1 MEYIIYMDMR
11 QGDFGLLVALDA
23 LLEHES
29 VSRAADQLGISQPA
43 MSAQLKRLRN
53 LFNDPLLTA
62 SGRKLVAT
70 SRARALQ
77 TDLRRHL
84 QNLDALVRE
93 NEAFDPAQTQ
103 KTFKIIATDYVHL
116 VLATRL
122 EKRIRE
128 VAPDARLAFL
138 PFEPKSMWETLEG
151 EAGELA
157 LVTGMDIPDAISRHA
172 LTESFCVIMRR
183 GHRLEHGKLTLDAFC
198 AERHILISP
207 ASGGFV
213 GATDKAL
220 AGLGLKRRVVV
231 SLPSFLLAPG
241 LVAGSDALCVAPR
254 RLAALYRDS
263 VACRDLPFDM
273 SGFNVEMLW
282 HPRRQN
288 DPAHIWFRG
297 EVVNLTKEI

>member
-1 MEYIIYMDMR
+1 MDTR

-29 VSRAADQLGISQPA
+29 VSRAAEQLGISQPA

-53 LFNDPLLTA
+53 LFNDPLLIP

-77 TDLRRHL
+77 PDLRRHL

-93 NEAFDPAQTQ
+93 NEAFDPSLTR
-103 KTFKIIATDYVHL
+103 KTFKVIATDYVHL

-122 EKRIRE
+122 DERIRAA
-128 VAPDARLAFL
+128 APDARLAFL
-138 PFEPKSMWETLEG
+138 PFEPKSMWEVLEG
-151 EAGELA
+151 DKAELA
-157 LVTGMDIPDAISRHA
+157 LVTGMEIPDAKSRSA
-172 LTESFCVIMRR
+172 MTESFCVIMRQ
-183 GHRLEHGKLTLDAFC
+183 GHPLADAELTLKAFC

-207 ASGGFV
+207 EGGGFV
-213 GATDKAL
+213 GATDRAL
-220 AGLGLKRRVVV
+220 AGLGMKRRVAV

-241 LVAGSDALCVAPR
+241 MVAGSDALCVVPR
-254 RLAALYRDS
+254 RLADLYADS
-263 VACRDLPFDM
+263 VVRRDLPFDV
-273 SGFNVEMLW
+273 SGFKVDMLW

-288 DPAHIWFRG
+288 DPSHIWFRG
-297 EVVNLTKEI
+297 EIASLTREI

>member
-1 MEYIIYMDMR
+1 MDMK

-29 VSRAADQLGISQPA
+29 VSRAADKLGISQPA
-43 MSAQLKRLRN
+43 MSAQLKRLRS
-53 LFNDPLLTA
+53 LFNDPLLIT
-62 SGRKLVAT
+62 SGRRLVAT

-77 TDLRRHL
+77 ADLRRHL
-84 QNLDALVRE
+84 QHLDALVRE
-93 NEAFDPAQTQ
+93 NEAFDPARTR
-103 KTFKIIATDYVHL
+103 KTFRMVATDYVHL
-116 VLATRL
+116 VLAARL
-122 EKRIRE
+122 DERIRQ

-138 PFEPKSMWETLEG
+138 PFEPRIMWETLEG
-151 EAGELA
+151 EAADLA

-172 LTESFCVIMRR
+172 LTERFCVIMRR

-207 ASGGFV
+207 EGGGFV

-220 AGLGLKRRVVV
+220 AGLGLKRRVAV

-241 LVAGSDALCVAPR
+241 LVAGSDALCVVPR
-254 RLAALYRDS
+254 RLAALYREGL
-263 VACRDLPFDM
+263 VCRDLPFDM
-273 SGFNVEMLW
+273 SGFSVEMLW

-288 DPAHIWFRG
+288 DPAHIWFRS
-297 EVVNLTKEI
+297 ELASLTREI